1 MGTDRPS
8 RWKARGEG
16 PGGALAAPPYT
27 HSVLRGRILKPI
39 LLVPAA
45 AVLLLGL
52 VVPVLGCGGD
62 DDRPEAGPAASQTQ
76 PGSGSAQRGGAGY
89 NRPPSGASPAAGAPG
104 DGESSAEGTGGSGA
118 PRSGAPRRKSLLRY
132 LASRYR
138 QSPWYPMLRKLQ
150 VNGGHVRVHLTFS
163 PESDDEAP
171 PVLACTAVLSYGSQV
186 QDVTVYGS
194 PTSQG
199 RTAILRQC

>member
-1 MGTDRPS
+1 M
-8 RWKARGEG
+8 AR
-16 PGGALAAPPYT
+16 
-27 HSVLRGRILKPI
+27 RRILKPI
-39 LLVPAA
+39 VLVLAA

-52 VVPVLGCGGD
+52 AVPVLGCGGD
-62 DDRPEAGPAASQTQ
+62 DDRQETGPEASQTQ
-76 PGSGSAQRGGAGY
+76 PGSGSGQGGGAGDDGQ
-89 NRPPSGASPAAGAPG
+89 PAGGSPAAGAPG
-104 DGESSAEGTGGSGA
+104 GGDSSSDGTGGSRA

-132 LASRYR
+132 LASKYR
-138 QSPWYPMLRKLQ
+138 QSPWYPMLRKLE
-150 VNGGHVRVHLTFS
+150 VNGGHVRVHLNFS

-171 PVLACTAVLSYGSQV
+171 PLLACTAVLSYGSQV

>member
-1 MGTDRPS
+1 
-8 RWKARGEG
+8 
-16 PGGALAAPPYT
+16 
-27 HSVLRGRILKPI
+27 VLRGPILKPI
-39 LLVPAA
+39 LLVPVA

-52 VVPVLGCGGD
+52 VVPVLGCGGG

-89 NRPPSGASPAAGAPG
+89 NRPPSGGSPAAGAPG
-104 DGESSAEGTGGSGA
+104 DEESSAEGTGGSGA
-118 PRSGAPRRKSLLRY
+118 PRSAGPRRKSLLRY
-132 LASRYR
+132 LASKYR